1 MRLQELQQREVEIL
15 LLSCSGA
22 SLGFSFL
29 ALLVSAVFFWGFPCF
44 PAPAF
49 SPALPPS
56 ITLSIRPPASPPSI
70 PPPISEGE
78 WLEDTEPS
86 KKHQRSCMIR
96 NKKKRQGYKNCD
108 KTTPAASFVPRGILR
123 VTFNH
128 FCSARRLARLS
139 FLIFNICLN
148 VCFFTRHAQ
157 RPHSN
162 IQELLQAFIFI
173 LADGLF
179 INAPPSFHRLSSSS
193 PPLSHSSPSLPSCL
207 SLSSFPFILYIS
219 SSLPLL
225 YYISQL

>member
-96 NKKKRQGYKNCD
+96 KKKKRQGYKKCD

-128 FCSARRLARLS
+128 FAALVVSHGS
-139 FLIFNICLN
+139 VFWYLIFVWTSVSLHN
-148 VCFFTRHAQ
+148 T
-157 RPHSN
+157 
-162 IQELLQAFIFI
+162 
-173 LADGLF
+173 
-179 INAPPSFHRLSSSS
+179 LSVLTATSK
-193 PPLSHSSPSLPSCL
+193 SC
-207 SLSSFPFILYIS
+207 SSFYI
-219 SSLPLL
+219 
-225 YYISQL
+225 YIGWWIIH

>member
-56 ITLSIRPPASPPSI
+56 ITLSIRPPAPPPSI
-70 PPPISEGE
+70 PPSLHPSLKENGSRIQSRARNIRDPA
-78 WLEDTEPS
+78 WLET
-86 KKHQRSCMIR
+86 
-96 NKKKRQGYKNCD
+96 KKKRQGYKKCD

-128 FCSARRLARLS
+128 FAALVVSHGS
-139 FLIFNICLN
+139 VFWYLIFVWTSVSLHDTLS
-148 VCFFTRHAQ
+148 V
-157 RPHSN
+157 
-162 IQELLQAFIFI
+162 
-173 LADGLF
+173 LA
-179 INAPPSFHRLSSSS
+179 ATSKSY
-193 PPLSHSSPSLPSCL
+193 
-207 SLSSFPFILYIS
+207 SSFYI
-219 SSLPLL
+219 
-225 YYISQL
+225 YIGWWIIH

>member
-78 WLEDTEPS
+78 WLEDAEPS

-96 NKKKRQGYKNCD
+96 NQKKRDRDIKSAIRPHQQHHLFLGEYLESRLIIF
-108 KTTPAASFVPRGILR
+108 AALVVSHGSVFWY
-123 VTFNH
+123 
-128 FCSARRLARLS
+128 
-139 FLIFNICLN
+139 LIFVWTSVSLHD
-148 VCFFTRHAQ
+148 T
-157 RPHSN
+157 
-162 IQELLQAFIFI
+162 
-173 LADGLF
+173 
-179 INAPPSFHRLSSSS
+179 LSVLTATSK
-193 PPLSHSSPSLPSCL
+193 SC
-207 SLSSFPFILYIS
+207 SSFYI
-219 SSLPLL
+219 
-225 YYISQL
+225 YIGWWIIH